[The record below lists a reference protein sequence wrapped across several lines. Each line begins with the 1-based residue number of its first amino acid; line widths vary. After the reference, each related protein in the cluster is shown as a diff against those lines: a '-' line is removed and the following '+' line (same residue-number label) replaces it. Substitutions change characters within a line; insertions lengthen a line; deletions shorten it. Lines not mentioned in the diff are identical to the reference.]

1 MTNKLWEASLKEKK
15 NSNLYAFEKFISNKI
30 KKKFNLNYKTFLN
43 WTVKNS
49 PEFWNYFWEFS
60 EIKGLKSKKKI
71 KKSKIFYKNL
81 FLPGSKLNFGENLLS
96 KNNDDKAIT
105 FISENG
111 FREEKSWRELNLST
125 GKIVKF
131 LKEIKIKRGD
141 RVAAYMPNTIETVE
155 AFIAAST
162 IGSIWSS
169 CSPDFGIKGVVERFS
184 QINPKVL
191 FITDQY
197 FYNGK
202 KINVLER
209 LSEILKSIPSIK
221 NVVIVNYPGKKYVTN
236 KSKYKKINL
245 IKWREIIHNQSEKI
259 NFKKYDFES
268 ELTILYSSG
277 TTGKPKCIVHS
288 VGGVLLQHIKEHT
301 YHCDFRKDDRIM
313 YFTTCGWMMWN
324 WMVSALAKEVTL
336 VIYDGSPVEPD
347 MNILFKIADT
357 EKLTFLGVSAKY
369 IDSLAKANA
378 EPKKYFNL
386 SSLRVIASTGSPLGP
401 LGYDWVYSNVKD
413 NVQLSSMSGGTDL
426 VACFVGGNPC
436 LPVFRGEIQCAILG
450 MDTQSWKSQNND
462 IINEAGELVCV
473 KPFPSMPIEFLND
486 KDDEKY
492 KKAYFTKYSNVW
504 HHGDFVIKTSR
515 KTFIVEGRSDATLN
529 PGGIRIGTA
538 EIYRHVEN
546 HEKVKEALAV
556 GQDWEGD
563 QRIILYLIL
572 KEGILLNNE
581 LNIEIKSLIR
591 QKASPRHVPS
601 KIFQVDD
608 FPRTRSGKISEL
620 AVKDII
626 HGKEIKNTEALI
638 NPEILN
644 NFRDFKDLFEK

>member
-1 MTNKLWEASLKEKK
+1 MEKILWNPDKEIMHSSSMMKLGKTFGFVKDDESLDYASLH
-15 NSNLYAFEKFISNKI
+15 NWSVNNLD
-30 KKKFNLNYKTFLN
+30 TF
-43 WTVKNS
+43 WREV
-49 PEFWNYFWEFS
+49 WEGNNV
-60 EIKGLKSKKKI
+60 IG
-71 KKSKIFYKNL
+71 
-81 FLPGSKLNFGENLLS
+81 NFGEEVFSSNEDIRKASFFPDAELNFAENLLVGDE
-96 KNNDDKAIT
+96 NRQAISFHGEGRESFSLT
-105 FISENG
+105 LKQLRENVASLAKWMKEVG
-111 FREEKSWRELNLST
+111 VEK
-125 GKIVKF
+125 
-131 LKEIKIKRGD
+131 GD
-141 RVAAYMPNTIETVE
+141 CIATLLPNCPETIITML
-155 AFIAAST
+155 AASSLGAVFT
-162 IGSIWSS
+162 S
-169 CSPDFGIKGVVERFS
+169 CSPDFGIEGILDRFGQS
-184 QINPKVL
+184 KPKILISCDGYGYGGKIFEIKKKTIEVKKSISSINELVFVNYLSKNKEEDSL
-191 FITDQY
+191 SWNNILEKNKT
-197 FYNGK
+197 K
-202 KINVLER
+202 KINFER
-209 LSEILKSIPSIK
+209 VPFNSPL
-221 NVVIVNYPGKKYVTN
+221 Y
-236 KSKYKKINL
+236 
-245 IKWREIIHNQSEKI
+245 
-259 NFKKYDFES
+259 
-268 ELTILYSSG
+268 ILYSSG

-504 HHGDFVIKTSR
+504 HHGDFVIKTNR

-572 KEGILLNNE
+572 KEGILLDNE

>member
-1 MTNKLWEASLKEKK
+1 MNKILWNPDKEIMHSSSMMKLGKTFGFVKDNENLDYASLHNWSVNNLDTFWREVWEG
-15 NSNLYAFEKFISNKI
+15 NNIIGNFGEEVFSSNEDIRKASFF
-30 KKKFNLNYKTFLN
+30 
-43 WTVKNS
+43 
-49 PEFWNYFWEFS
+49 PDA
-60 EIKGLKSKKKI
+60 
-71 KKSKIFYKNL
+71 
-81 FLPGSKLNFGENLLS
+81 KLNFAENLLVGDE
-96 KNNDDKAIT
+96 NRQAISFHGEGRESSSLT
-105 FISENG
+105 LKQLRENVASLAKWMKKVG
-111 FREEKSWRELNLST
+111 VEK
-125 GKIVKF
+125 
-131 LKEIKIKRGD
+131 GD
-141 RVAAYMPNTIETVE
+141 CIATLLPNCPETIITML
-155 AFIAAST
+155 AASSLGAVFT
-162 IGSIWSS
+162 S
-169 CSPDFGIKGVVERFS
+169 CSPDFGIEGILDRFGQS
-184 QINPKVL
+184 KPKILISCDGYGYGGKIFKIRKKTIEVKKSISSINELVFVNYLSKNKEEDSL
-191 FITDQY
+191 SWNNILEKNKT
-197 FYNGK
+197 K
-202 KINVLER
+202 KINFER
-209 LSEILKSIPSIK
+209 VPFNSPL
-221 NVVIVNYPGKKYVTN
+221 Y
-236 KSKYKKINL
+236 
-245 IKWREIIHNQSEKI
+245 
-259 NFKKYDFES
+259 
-268 ELTILYSSG
+268 ILYSSG

-347 MNILFKIADT
+347 MNILFKIVDT

-369 IDSLAKANA
+369 IDSLAKANV

-462 IINEAGELVCV
+462 IINEAGELVCI

-504 HHGDFVIKTSR
+504 HHGDFVIKTNR
-515 KTFIVEGRSDATLN
+515 ETFIVEGRSDATLN

-572 KEGILLNNE
+572 KEGILLDNE

>member
-1 MTNKLWEASLKEKK
+1 MNKILWNPDKEIMHSSSMMKLGKTFGFVKDDENLDYASLH
-15 NSNLYAFEKFISNKI
+15 NWSVNNLD
-30 KKKFNLNYKTFLN
+30 TF
-43 WTVKNS
+43 WREV
-49 PEFWNYFWEFS
+49 WEGNN
-60 EIKGLKSKKKI
+60 IIG
-71 KKSKIFYKNL
+71 
-81 FLPGSKLNFGENLLS
+81 NFGEEVFSSNEDIRKASFFPDAELNFAENLLVGDE
-96 KNNDDKAIT
+96 NRQAINFHGEGRESFSLT
-105 FISENG
+105 LKQLRENVASLAKWMKEVG
-111 FREEKSWRELNLST
+111 VEK
-125 GKIVKF
+125 
-131 LKEIKIKRGD
+131 GD
-141 RVAAYMPNTIETVE
+141 CIATLLPNCPETIITML
-155 AFIAAST
+155 AASSLGAVFT
-162 IGSIWSS
+162 S
-169 CSPDFGIKGVVERFS
+169 CSPDFGIEGILDRFGQS
-184 QINPKVL
+184 KPKILISCDGYGYGGKIFEIKKKTIEVKKSISSINQLVFVNHLSKNKEEDSL
-191 FITDQY
+191 SWNNILEKNKT
-197 FYNGK
+197 K
-202 KINVLER
+202 KINFER
-209 LSEILKSIPSIK
+209 VPFNSPL
-221 NVVIVNYPGKKYVTN
+221 Y
-236 KSKYKKINL
+236 
-245 IKWREIIHNQSEKI
+245 
-259 NFKKYDFES
+259 
-268 ELTILYSSG
+268 ILYSSG

-369 IDSLAKANA
+369 IDSLAKANV

-486 KDDEKY
+486 KYDEKY

-504 HHGDFVIKTSR
+504 HHGDFVIKTNR

-572 KEGILLNNE
+572 KEGILLDIE

-601 KIFQVDD
+601 KIFQVED

-638 NPEILN
+638 NPEILK

>member
-1 MTNKLWEASLKEKK
+1 MEKILWNPDKEIMHSSSMMKLGKTFGFVKDDESLDYASLH
-15 NSNLYAFEKFISNKI
+15 NWSVNNLD
-30 KKKFNLNYKTFLN
+30 TF
-43 WTVKNS
+43 WREV
-49 PEFWNYFWEFS
+49 WEGNNV
-60 EIKGLKSKKKI
+60 IG
-71 KKSKIFYKNL
+71 
-81 FLPGSKLNFGENLLS
+81 NFGEEVFSSNEDIRKASFFPDTELNFAENLLVGDE
-96 KNNDDKAIT
+96 NRQAISFHGEGRESFSLT
-105 FISENG
+105 LKQLRENVASLAKWMKEVG
-111 FREEKSWRELNLST
+111 VEK
-125 GKIVKF
+125 
-131 LKEIKIKRGD
+131 GD
-141 RVAAYMPNTIETVE
+141 CIATLLPNCPETIITML
-155 AFIAAST
+155 AASSLGAVFT
-162 IGSIWSS
+162 S
-169 CSPDFGIKGVVERFS
+169 CSPDFGIEGILDRFGQS
-184 QINPKVL
+184 KPKILISCDGYGYGGKIFEIKKKTIEVKKSISSINELVFVNYLSKNKEEDSL
-191 FITDQY
+191 SWNNILEKNKT
-197 FYNGK
+197 K
-202 KINVLER
+202 KINFER
-209 LSEILKSIPSIK
+209 VPFNSPL
-221 NVVIVNYPGKKYVTN
+221 Y
-236 KSKYKKINL
+236 
-245 IKWREIIHNQSEKI
+245 
-259 NFKKYDFES
+259 
-268 ELTILYSSG
+268 ILYSSG

-504 HHGDFVIKTSR
+504 HHGDFVIKTNR

-572 KEGILLNNE
+572 KEGVLLNNE

-644 NFRDFKDLFEK
+644 NFRDFKDLFKK

>member
-1 MTNKLWEASLKEKK
+1 MEKILWNPDKEIMHSSSMMKLGKTFGFVKDDESLDYASLH
-15 NSNLYAFEKFISNKI
+15 NWSVNNLD
-30 KKKFNLNYKTFLN
+30 TF
-43 WTVKNS
+43 WREV
-49 PEFWNYFWEFS
+49 WEGNNV
-60 EIKGLKSKKKI
+60 IG
-71 KKSKIFYKNL
+71 
-81 FLPGSKLNFGENLLS
+81 NFGEEVFSSNEDIRKASFFPDAELNFAENLLVGDE
-96 KNNDDKAIT
+96 NRQAISFHGEGRDSFSLT
-105 FISENG
+105 LKQLRENVASLAKWMKEVG
-111 FREEKSWRELNLST
+111 VEK
-125 GKIVKF
+125 
-131 LKEIKIKRGD
+131 GD
-141 RVAAYMPNTIETVE
+141 CIATLLPNCPETIITML
-155 AFIAAST
+155 AASSLGAVFT
-162 IGSIWSS
+162 S
-169 CSPDFGIKGVVERFS
+169 CSPDFGIEGILDRFGQS
-184 QINPKVL
+184 KPKILISCDGYGYGGKIFEIKKKTIEVKKSISSINELVFVNYLSKNKEEENL
-191 FITDQY
+191 SWNNILEKNKT
-197 FYNGK
+197 K
-202 KINVLER
+202 KINFER
-209 LSEILKSIPSIK
+209 VPFNSPL
-221 NVVIVNYPGKKYVTN
+221 Y
-236 KSKYKKINL
+236 
-245 IKWREIIHNQSEKI
+245 
-259 NFKKYDFES
+259 
-268 ELTILYSSG
+268 ILYSSG

-504 HHGDFVIKTSR
+504 HHGDFVIKTNR

-572 KEGILLNNE
+572 KEGVLLNNE

-644 NFRDFKDLFEK
+644 NFRDFKDLFKK

>member
-1 MTNKLWEASLKEKK
+1 MNKILWNPNKEIMQSSSMMKLGKDFGFVKDNETLDYDSLHNWSVNNLDSFWREVWIGNDVIGNFEEKAFSPNKNIRKATFFPNTNLNFAENLLVGDDDRQAISFHGEGRESFSLTLKELKEKVASLAK
-15 NSNLYAFEKFISNKI
+15 
-30 KKKFNLNYKTFLN
+30 
-43 WTVKNS
+43 WM
-49 PEFWNYFWEFS
+49 
-60 EIKGLKSKKKI
+60 
-71 KKSKIFYKNL
+71 KKSGVEKGDCVATL
-81 FLPGSKLNFGENLLS
+81 LPNCPETI
-96 KNNDDKAIT
+96 IT
-105 FISENG
+105 M
-111 FREEKSWRELNLST
+111 L
-125 GKIVKF
+125 
-131 LKEIKIKRGD
+131 
-141 RVAAYMPNTIETVE
+141 
-155 AFIAAST
+155 ASSSLGAVFT
-162 IGSIWSS
+162 S
-169 CSPDFGIKGVVERFS
+169 CSPDFGIEGILDRFGQS
-184 QINPKVL
+184 KPKIL
-191 FITDQY
+191 ISCDGY
-197 FYNGK
+197 GYGGK
-202 KINVLER
+202 IFDIKKKTMEVR
-209 LSEILKSIPSIK
+209 KSISSINELVFVDYLDK
-221 NVVIVNYPGKKYVTN
+221 NNGLDELSWSFIIENN
-236 KSKYKKINL
+236 KT
-245 IKWREIIHNQSEKI
+245 EKI
-259 NFKKYDFES
+259 IFERVPFNS
-268 ELTILYSSG
+268 PLYILYSSG

-301 YHCDFRKDDRIM
+301 YHCDFRKNDRIM

-347 MNILFKIADT
+347 MNILFKIAEI

-369 IDSLAKANA
+369 IDSLAKANVK
-378 EPKKYFNL
+378 PKKYFNL

-486 KDDEKY
+486 RDDEKY

-504 HHGDFVIKTSR
+504 HHGDFVIKTNR
-515 KTFIVEGRSDATLN
+515 ETFIVEGRSDATLN

-572 KEGILLNNE
+572 KEGILLDNE
-581 LNIEIKSLIR
+581 LNTEIKLLIR

-638 NPEILN
+638 NPEILK

>member
-1 MTNKLWEASLKEKK
+1 
-15 NSNLYAFEKFISNKI
+15 
-30 KKKFNLNYKTFLN
+30 
-43 WTVKNS
+43 
-49 PEFWNYFWEFS
+49 
-60 EIKGLKSKKKI
+60 
-71 KKSKIFYKNL
+71 
-81 FLPGSKLNFGENLLS
+81 
-96 KNNDDKAIT
+96 
-105 FISENG
+105 
-111 FREEKSWRELNLST
+111 
-125 GKIVKF
+125 
-131 LKEIKIKRGD
+131 
-141 RVAAYMPNTIETVE
+141 
-155 AFIAAST
+155 
-162 IGSIWSS
+162 
-169 CSPDFGIKGVVERFS
+169 
-184 QINPKVL
+184 
-191 FITDQY
+191 
-197 FYNGK
+197 
-202 KINVLER
+202 
-209 LSEILKSIPSIK
+209 
-221 NVVIVNYPGKKYVTN
+221 
-236 KSKYKKINL
+236 
-245 IKWREIIHNQSEKI
+245 
-259 NFKKYDFES
+259 
-268 ELTILYSSG
+268 
-277 TTGKPKCIVHS
+277 
-288 VGGVLLQHIKEHT
+288 
-301 YHCDFRKDDRIM
+301 
-313 YFTTCGWMMWN
+313 
-324 WMVSALAKEVTL
+324 
-336 VIYDGSPVEPD
+336 
-347 MNILFKIADT
+347 
-357 EKLTFLGVSAKY
+357 
-369 IDSLAKANA
+369 
-378 EPKKYFNL
+378 
-386 SSLRVIASTGSPLGP
+386 
-401 LGYDWVYSNVKD
+401 
-413 NVQLSSMSGGTDL
+413 
-426 VACFVGGNPC
+426 
-436 LPVFRGEIQCAILG
+436 

-504 HHGDFVIKTSR
+504 HHGDFVIKTNR

-572 KEGILLNNE
+572 KEGILLDNE

>member
-1 MTNKLWEASLKEKK
+1 MNKILWNPDKEIMHSSSMMKLGKTFGFVKDDESLDYASLH
-15 NSNLYAFEKFISNKI
+15 NWSVNNLD
-30 KKKFNLNYKTFLN
+30 TF
-43 WTVKNS
+43 WREV
-49 PEFWNYFWEFS
+49 WEGNNV
-60 EIKGLKSKKKI
+60 IG
-71 KKSKIFYKNL
+71 
-81 FLPGSKLNFGENLLS
+81 NFGEEVFSSNEDIRKASFFPDAELNFAENLLVGDE
-96 KNNDDKAIT
+96 NRQAISFHGEGRESFSLT
-105 FISENG
+105 LKQLRENVASLAKWMKEVG
-111 FREEKSWRELNLST
+111 VEK
-125 GKIVKF
+125 
-131 LKEIKIKRGD
+131 GD
-141 RVAAYMPNTIETVE
+141 CVATLLPNCPETIITML
-155 AFIAAST
+155 AASSLGAVFT
-162 IGSIWSS
+162 S
-169 CSPDFGIKGVVERFS
+169 CSPDFGIEGILDRFGQS
-184 QINPKVL
+184 KPKILISCDGYGYGGKIFEIKKKTIEVKKSISSINELVFVNYLSKNKEEESL
-191 FITDQY
+191 SWNNILEKNKT
-197 FYNGK
+197 K
-202 KINVLER
+202 KINFER
-209 LSEILKSIPSIK
+209 VPFNSPL
-221 NVVIVNYPGKKYVTN
+221 Y
-236 KSKYKKINL
+236 
-245 IKWREIIHNQSEKI
+245 
-259 NFKKYDFES
+259 
-268 ELTILYSSG
+268 ILYSSG

-504 HHGDFVIKTSR
+504 HHGDFVIKTNR

-572 KEGILLNNE
+572 KEGILLDND

-644 NFRDFKDLFEK
+644 SFRDFKDLFEK

>member
-1 MTNKLWEASLKEKK
+1 MNKILWNPDKEIMHSSSMMKLGKTFGFVKDHENLDYASLH
-15 NSNLYAFEKFISNKI
+15 NWSVNNLD
-30 KKKFNLNYKTFLN
+30 TF
-43 WTVKNS
+43 WREV
-49 PEFWNYFWEFS
+49 WEGNN
-60 EIKGLKSKKKI
+60 IIG
-71 KKSKIFYKNL
+71 
-81 FLPGSKLNFGENLLS
+81 NFGEEVFSSNEDIRKASFFPDAELNFAENLLVGDE
-96 KNNDDKAIT
+96 NRQAISFHGEGRESFSLT
-105 FISENG
+105 LKQLRENVASLAKWMKEVG
-111 FREEKSWRELNLST
+111 VEK
-125 GKIVKF
+125 
-131 LKEIKIKRGD
+131 GD
-141 RVAAYMPNTIETVE
+141 CIATLLPNCPETIITML
-155 AFIAAST
+155 AASSLGAVFT
-162 IGSIWSS
+162 S
-169 CSPDFGIKGVVERFS
+169 CSPDFGIEGILDRFGQS
-184 QINPKVL
+184 KPKILISCDGYGYGGKIFEIKKKTIEVKKSISSINELVFVNYLSKNKEKDSL
-191 FITDQY
+191 SWNNILEKNKT
-197 FYNGK
+197 K
-202 KINVLER
+202 KINFER
-209 LSEILKSIPSIK
+209 VPFNSPL
-221 NVVIVNYPGKKYVTN
+221 Y
-236 KSKYKKINL
+236 
-245 IKWREIIHNQSEKI
+245 
-259 NFKKYDFES
+259 
-268 ELTILYSSG
+268 ILYSSG

-401 LGYDWVYSNVKD
+401 LGYDWVYSNVKE

-504 HHGDFVIKTSR
+504 HHGDFVIKTNR

-572 KEGILLNNE
+572 KEGILLDNE

>member
-1 MTNKLWEASLKEKK
+1 MNKILWNPDKEIMHSSSMMKLGKTFGFVKDDENLDYASLH
-15 NSNLYAFEKFISNKI
+15 NWSVNNLD
-30 KKKFNLNYKTFLN
+30 TF
-43 WTVKNS
+43 WREV
-49 PEFWNYFWEFS
+49 WEGND
-60 EIKGLKSKKKI
+60 IIG
-71 KKSKIFYKNL
+71 
-81 FLPGSKLNFGENLLS
+81 NFGEEVFSSNEDIRKASFFPDAELNFAENLLVG
-96 KNNDDKAIT
+96 DEDRQAISFHGEGRESFSLT
-105 FISENG
+105 LKQLRENVASLAKWMKEVG
-111 FREEKSWRELNLST
+111 VEK
-125 GKIVKF
+125 
-131 LKEIKIKRGD
+131 GD
-141 RVAAYMPNTIETVE
+141 CIATLLPNCPETIITML
-155 AFIAAST
+155 AASSLGAVFT
-162 IGSIWSS
+162 S
-169 CSPDFGIKGVVERFS
+169 CSPDFGIEGILDRFGQS
-184 QINPKVL
+184 KPKILISCDGYGYGGKIFEIKKKTIEVKKSISSINELVFVNYLSKNKEEESL
-191 FITDQY
+191 SWNNILEKNKT
-197 FYNGK
+197 K
-202 KINVLER
+202 KINFER
-209 LSEILKSIPSIK
+209 VPFNSPL
-221 NVVIVNYPGKKYVTN
+221 Y
-236 KSKYKKINL
+236 
-245 IKWREIIHNQSEKI
+245 
-259 NFKKYDFES
+259 
-268 ELTILYSSG
+268 ILYSSG

-369 IDSLAKANA
+369 IDSLAKANV

-492 KKAYFTKYSNVW
+492 KKAYFTKYANVW
-504 HHGDFVIKTSR
+504 HHGDFVIKTNR

-572 KEGILLNNE
+572 KEGILLDNE

>member
-1 MTNKLWEASLKEKK
+1 MNKILWNPDKEIMHSSSMMKLGKTFGFVKDDENLDYASLH
-15 NSNLYAFEKFISNKI
+15 NWSVNNLD
-30 KKKFNLNYKTFLN
+30 TF
-43 WTVKNS
+43 WREV
-49 PEFWNYFWEFS
+49 WEGND
-60 EIKGLKSKKKI
+60 IIG
-71 KKSKIFYKNL
+71 
-81 FLPGSKLNFGENLLS
+81 NFGEEVFSSNEDIRKASFFPDAELNFAENLLVGDE
-96 KNNDDKAIT
+96 NRQAISFHGEGRESFSLT
-105 FISENG
+105 LKQLRENVASLAKWMKEVG
-111 FREEKSWRELNLST
+111 VEK
-125 GKIVKF
+125 
-131 LKEIKIKRGD
+131 GD
-141 RVAAYMPNTIETVE
+141 CIATLLPNCPETIITML
-155 AFIAAST
+155 AASSLGAVFT
-162 IGSIWSS
+162 S
-169 CSPDFGIKGVVERFS
+169 CSPDFGIEGILDRFGQS
-184 QINPKVL
+184 KPKILISCDGYGYGGKIFEIKKKTIEVKKSISSINELVFVNYLSKNKEEESL
-191 FITDQY
+191 SWNNILEKNKT
-197 FYNGK
+197 K
-202 KINVLER
+202 KINFER
-209 LSEILKSIPSIK
+209 VPFNSPL
-221 NVVIVNYPGKKYVTN
+221 Y
-236 KSKYKKINL
+236 
-245 IKWREIIHNQSEKI
+245 
-259 NFKKYDFES
+259 
-268 ELTILYSSG
+268 ILYSSG

-369 IDSLAKANA
+369 IDSLAKANV

-504 HHGDFVIKTSR
+504 HHGDFVIKTNR

-572 KEGILLNNE
+572 KEGILLDNE

>member
-1 MTNKLWEASLKEKK
+1 MEKILWNPDKEIMHSSSMMKLGKTFGFVKDDESLDYASLH
-15 NSNLYAFEKFISNKI
+15 NWSVNNLD
-30 KKKFNLNYKTFLN
+30 TF
-43 WTVKNS
+43 WREV
-49 PEFWNYFWEFS
+49 WEGNNV
-60 EIKGLKSKKKI
+60 IG
-71 KKSKIFYKNL
+71 
-81 FLPGSKLNFGENLLS
+81 NFGEEVFSSNEDIRKASFFPDAELNFAENLLVGDE
-96 KNNDDKAIT
+96 NRQAISFHGEGRESFSLT
-105 FISENG
+105 LKQLRENVASLAKWMKEVG
-111 FREEKSWRELNLST
+111 VEK
-125 GKIVKF
+125 
-131 LKEIKIKRGD
+131 GD
-141 RVAAYMPNTIETVE
+141 CIATLLPNCPETIITML
-155 AFIAAST
+155 AASSLGAVFT
-162 IGSIWSS
+162 S
-169 CSPDFGIKGVVERFS
+169 CSPDFGIEGILDRFGQS
-184 QINPKVL
+184 KPKILISCDGYGYGGKIFEIKKKTIEVKKSISSINELVFVNYLSKNKEEDSL
-191 FITDQY
+191 SWNNILEKNKT
-197 FYNGK
+197 K
-202 KINVLER
+202 KINFER
-209 LSEILKSIPSIK
+209 VPFNSPL
-221 NVVIVNYPGKKYVTN
+221 Y
-236 KSKYKKINL
+236 
-245 IKWREIIHNQSEKI
+245 
-259 NFKKYDFES
+259 
-268 ELTILYSSG
+268 ILYSSG

-504 HHGDFVIKTSR
+504 HHGDFVIKTNR

-644 NFRDFKDLFEK
+644 NFRDFKDLFEE

>member
-1 MTNKLWEASLKEKK
+1 MNKILWNPNKEIMQSSSMMKLGKDFGFIKDNETLDYDSLHNWSVNNLDAFWREVWVGNDVIGNFEEKAFSPNKDIRKATFFPNTNLNFAENLLVGDDDRQAISFHGEGRESFSLTLKELKEKVASLAK
-15 NSNLYAFEKFISNKI
+15 
-30 KKKFNLNYKTFLN
+30 
-43 WTVKNS
+43 WM
-49 PEFWNYFWEFS
+49 
-60 EIKGLKSKKKI
+60 
-71 KKSKIFYKNL
+71 KKSGVEKGDCVATL
-81 FLPGSKLNFGENLLS
+81 LPNCPETI
-96 KNNDDKAIT
+96 IT
-105 FISENG
+105 M
-111 FREEKSWRELNLST
+111 L
-125 GKIVKF
+125 
-131 LKEIKIKRGD
+131 
-141 RVAAYMPNTIETVE
+141 
-155 AFIAAST
+155 ASSSLGAVFT
-162 IGSIWSS
+162 S
-169 CSPDFGIKGVVERFS
+169 CSPDFGIEGILDRFGQS
-184 QINPKVL
+184 KPKIL
-191 FITDQY
+191 ISCDGY
-197 FYNGK
+197 GYGGK
-202 KINVLER
+202 IFDIKKKTMEVR
-209 LSEILKSIPSIK
+209 KSISSINELVFVDYLNK
-221 NVVIVNYPGKKYVTN
+221 NNGLDDSSWSFIIDNN
-236 KSKYKKINL
+236 KAEN
-245 IKWREIIHNQSEKI
+245 IIFERVPF
-259 NFKKYDFES
+259 NFPLY
-268 ELTILYSSG
+268 ILYSSG

-301 YHCDFRKDDRIM
+301 YHCDFRKNDRIM

-369 IDSLAKANA
+369 IDSLAKADAN
-378 EPKKYFNL
+378 PKKYFNL
-386 SSLRVIASTGSPLGP
+386 SNLRIIASTGSPLGP
-401 LGYDWVYSNVKD
+401 IGYDWVYSNVKED
-413 NVQLSSMSGGTDL
+413 IQLSSMSGGTDL

-436 LPVFRGEIQCAILG
+436 LPIFRGEIQCAILG
-450 MDTQSWKSQNND
+450 MDTQSWESLNND

-473 KPFPSMPIEFLND
+473 NPFPSMPIKFLND
-486 KDDEKY
+486 KNDEKY
-492 KKAYFTKYSNVW
+492 EQAYFTKYPNVW
-504 HHGDFVIKTSR
+504 HHGDFIIKTSR

-563 QRIILYLIL
+563 QRIILYLIM
-572 KEGILLNNE
+572 KDGVTLNDN
-581 LNIEIKSLIR
+581 LVLEIKSLIR

-601 KIFQVDD
+601 KIFQVSD

-644 NFRDFKDLFEK
+644 IFKEFSDLFEK

>member
-1 MTNKLWEASLKEKK
+1 MNKILWNPDKEIMHSSSMMKLGKTFGFVKDNENLDYASLHNWSVNNLDTFWREVWEG
-15 NSNLYAFEKFISNKI
+15 NNIIGNFGEEVFSSNEDIRKASFF
-30 KKKFNLNYKTFLN
+30 
-43 WTVKNS
+43 
-49 PEFWNYFWEFS
+49 PDA
-60 EIKGLKSKKKI
+60 
-71 KKSKIFYKNL
+71 
-81 FLPGSKLNFGENLLS
+81 KLNFAENLLVGDE
-96 KNNDDKAIT
+96 NRQAISFHGEGRESSSLT
-105 FISENG
+105 LKQLRENVASLAKWMKEVG
-111 FREEKSWRELNLST
+111 VEK
-125 GKIVKF
+125 
-131 LKEIKIKRGD
+131 GD
-141 RVAAYMPNTIETVE
+141 CIATLLPNCPETIITML
-155 AFIAAST
+155 AASSLGAVFT
-162 IGSIWSS
+162 S
-169 CSPDFGIKGVVERFS
+169 CSPDFGIEGILDRFGQS
-184 QINPKVL
+184 KPKILISCDGYGYGGKIFEIKKKTIEVKKSISSINELIFVNYLSKNKEEDSL
-191 FITDQY
+191 SWNNILEKNKT
-197 FYNGK
+197 K
-202 KINVLER
+202 KINFER
-209 LSEILKSIPSIK
+209 VPFNSPL
-221 NVVIVNYPGKKYVTN
+221 Y
-236 KSKYKKINL
+236 
-245 IKWREIIHNQSEKI
+245 
-259 NFKKYDFES
+259 
-268 ELTILYSSG
+268 ILYSSG

-378 EPKKYFNL
+378 EPKKHFNL

-462 IINEAGELVCV
+462 IINEAGELVCI

-504 HHGDFVIKTSR
+504 HHGDFVIKTNR
-515 KTFIVEGRSDATLN
+515 ETFIVEGRSDATLN

-572 KEGILLNNE
+572 KEGILLDNE

>member
-1 MTNKLWEASLKEKK
+1 MEKILWNPDKEIMHSSSMMKLGKTFGFVKDDESLDYASLH
-15 NSNLYAFEKFISNKI
+15 NWSVNNLD
-30 KKKFNLNYKTFLN
+30 TF
-43 WTVKNS
+43 WREV
-49 PEFWNYFWEFS
+49 WEGNNV
-60 EIKGLKSKKKI
+60 IG
-71 KKSKIFYKNL
+71 
-81 FLPGSKLNFGENLLS
+81 NFGEEVFSSNEDIRKASFFPDAELNFAENLLVGDE
-96 KNNDDKAIT
+96 NRQAISFHGEGRESSSLT
-105 FISENG
+105 LKQLRENVASLAKWMKEVG
-111 FREEKSWRELNLST
+111 V
-125 GKIVKF
+125 GK
-131 LKEIKIKRGD
+131 GD
-141 RVAAYMPNTIETVE
+141 CIATLLPNCPETIITML
-155 AFIAAST
+155 AASSLGAVFT
-162 IGSIWSS
+162 S
-169 CSPDFGIKGVVERFS
+169 CSPDFGIEGILDRFGQS
-184 QINPKVL
+184 KPKILISCDGYGYGGKIFEIKKKTIEVKKSISSINELVFVNYLSKNKEKDSL
-191 FITDQY
+191 SWNNILEKNKT
-197 FYNGK
+197 K
-202 KINVLER
+202 KINFER
-209 LSEILKSIPSIK
+209 VPFNSPL
-221 NVVIVNYPGKKYVTN
+221 Y
-236 KSKYKKINL
+236 
-245 IKWREIIHNQSEKI
+245 
-259 NFKKYDFES
+259 
-268 ELTILYSSG
+268 ILYSSG

-401 LGYDWVYSNVKD
+401 LGYDWVYSNVKE

-504 HHGDFVIKTSR
+504 HHGDFVIKTNR

-572 KEGILLNNE
+572 KEGILLDNE

>member
-1 MTNKLWEASLKEKK
+1 MEKILWNPDKEIMHSSSMMKLGKTFGFVKDDESLDYASLH
-15 NSNLYAFEKFISNKI
+15 NWSVNNLD
-30 KKKFNLNYKTFLN
+30 TF
-43 WTVKNS
+43 WREV
-49 PEFWNYFWEFS
+49 WEGNNV
-60 EIKGLKSKKKI
+60 IG
-71 KKSKIFYKNL
+71 
-81 FLPGSKLNFGENLLS
+81 NFGEEVFSSNEDIRKASFFPDAELNFAENLLVGDE
-96 KNNDDKAIT
+96 NRQAISFHGEGRESFSLT
-105 FISENG
+105 LKQLRENVASLAKWMKEVG
-111 FREEKSWRELNLST
+111 VEK
-125 GKIVKF
+125 
-131 LKEIKIKRGD
+131 GD
-141 RVAAYMPNTIETVE
+141 CVATLLPNCPETIITML
-155 AFIAAST
+155 AASSLGAVFT
-162 IGSIWSS
+162 S
-169 CSPDFGIKGVVERFS
+169 CSPDFGIEGILDRFGQS
-184 QINPKVL
+184 KPKILISCDGYGYGGKIFEIKKKTIEVKKSISSINELVFVNYLSKNKEEESL
-191 FITDQY
+191 SWNNILEKNKT
-197 FYNGK
+197 K
-202 KINVLER
+202 KINFER
-209 LSEILKSIPSIK
+209 VPFNSPL
-221 NVVIVNYPGKKYVTN
+221 Y
-236 KSKYKKINL
+236 
-245 IKWREIIHNQSEKI
+245 
-259 NFKKYDFES
+259 
-268 ELTILYSSG
+268 ILYSSG

-504 HHGDFVIKTSR
+504 HHGDFVIKTNR

-572 KEGILLNNE
+572 KEGILLDND

>member
-1 MTNKLWEASLKEKK
+1 MNKILWNPDKEIMHSSSMMKLGKTFGFVKDDENLDYASLH
-15 NSNLYAFEKFISNKI
+15 NWSVNNLD
-30 KKKFNLNYKTFLN
+30 TF
-43 WTVKNS
+43 WREV
-49 PEFWNYFWEFS
+49 WEGNNV
-60 EIKGLKSKKKI
+60 IG
-71 KKSKIFYKNL
+71 
-81 FLPGSKLNFGENLLS
+81 NFGEEVFSSNEDIRKASFFPDAELNFAENLLVGDE
-96 KNNDDKAIT
+96 NRQAISFHGEGRESFSLT
-105 FISENG
+105 LKQLRENVASLAKWMKEVG
-111 FREEKSWRELNLST
+111 VEK
-125 GKIVKF
+125 
-131 LKEIKIKRGD
+131 GD
-141 RVAAYMPNTIETVE
+141 CIATLLPNCPETIITML
-155 AFIAAST
+155 AASSLGAVFT
-162 IGSIWSS
+162 S
-169 CSPDFGIKGVVERFS
+169 CSPDFGIEGILDRFGQS
-184 QINPKVL
+184 KPKILISCDGYGYGGKIFEIKKKTIEVKKSISSINELVFVNYLSKNKEEDSL
-191 FITDQY
+191 SWNNILEKNKT
-197 FYNGK
+197 K
-202 KINVLER
+202 KINFER
-209 LSEILKSIPSIK
+209 VPFNSPL
-221 NVVIVNYPGKKYVTN
+221 Y
-236 KSKYKKINL
+236 
-245 IKWREIIHNQSEKI
+245 
-259 NFKKYDFES
+259 
-268 ELTILYSSG
+268 ILYSSG

-504 HHGDFVIKTSR
+504 HHGDFVIKTNR

-572 KEGILLNNE
+572 KEGILLDNE

>member
-1 MTNKLWEASLKEKK
+1 MEKILWNPDKEIMHSSSMMKLGKTFGFVKDDESLDYASLH
-15 NSNLYAFEKFISNKI
+15 NWSVNNLD
-30 KKKFNLNYKTFLN
+30 TF
-43 WTVKNS
+43 WREV
-49 PEFWNYFWEFS
+49 WEGNNV
-60 EIKGLKSKKKI
+60 IG
-71 KKSKIFYKNL
+71 
-81 FLPGSKLNFGENLLS
+81 NFGEEVFSSNEDIIKASFFPDTELNFAENLLVGDE
-96 KNNDDKAIT
+96 NRQAIIFHGEGRESFSLT
-105 FISENG
+105 LKQLRENVASLAKWMKEVG
-111 FREEKSWRELNLST
+111 VEK
-125 GKIVKF
+125 
-131 LKEIKIKRGD
+131 GD
-141 RVAAYMPNTIETVE
+141 CIATLLPNCPETIITML
-155 AFIAAST
+155 AASSLGAVFT
-162 IGSIWSS
+162 S
-169 CSPDFGIKGVVERFS
+169 CSPDFGIEGILDRFGQS
-184 QINPKVL
+184 KPKILISCDGYGYGGKIFEIKKKTIEVKKSISSINELVFVNYLSKNKEEESL
-191 FITDQY
+191 SWNNILEKNKT
-197 FYNGK
+197 K
-202 KINVLER
+202 KINFER
-209 LSEILKSIPSIK
+209 VPFNSPL
-221 NVVIVNYPGKKYVTN
+221 Y
-236 KSKYKKINL
+236 
-245 IKWREIIHNQSEKI
+245 
-259 NFKKYDFES
+259 
-268 ELTILYSSG
+268 ILYSSG

-504 HHGDFVIKTSR
+504 HHGDFVIKTNR

-644 NFRDFKDLFEK
+644 NFRDFKDLFKK

>member
-1 MTNKLWEASLKEKK
+1 MEKILWNPDKEIMHSSSMMKLGKTFGFVKDDESLDYASLH
-15 NSNLYAFEKFISNKI
+15 NWSVNNLD
-30 KKKFNLNYKTFLN
+30 TF
-43 WTVKNS
+43 WREV
-49 PEFWNYFWEFS
+49 WEGNN
-60 EIKGLKSKKKI
+60 IIG
-71 KKSKIFYKNL
+71 
-81 FLPGSKLNFGENLLS
+81 NFGEEVFSSNEDIRKASFFPDTELNFAENLLVGDE
-96 KNNDDKAIT
+96 NRQAISFHGEGRESFSLT
-105 FISENG
+105 LKQLRENVASLAKWMKEVG
-111 FREEKSWRELNLST
+111 VEK
-125 GKIVKF
+125 
-131 LKEIKIKRGD
+131 GD
-141 RVAAYMPNTIETVE
+141 CIATLLPNCPETIITML
-155 AFIAAST
+155 AASSLGAVFT
-162 IGSIWSS
+162 S
-169 CSPDFGIKGVVERFS
+169 CSPDFGIEGILDRFGQS
-184 QINPKVL
+184 KPKILISCDGYGYGGKIFEIKKKTIEVKKSISSINELVFVNYLSKNKEEDSL
-191 FITDQY
+191 SWNNILEKNKT
-197 FYNGK
+197 K
-202 KINVLER
+202 KINFER
-209 LSEILKSIPSIK
+209 VPFNSPL
-221 NVVIVNYPGKKYVTN
+221 Y
-236 KSKYKKINL
+236 
-245 IKWREIIHNQSEKI
+245 
-259 NFKKYDFES
+259 
-268 ELTILYSSG
+268 ILYSSG

-504 HHGDFVIKTSR
+504 HHGDFVIKTNR

-572 KEGILLNNE
+572 KEGVLLNNE

-644 NFRDFKDLFEK
+644 NFRNFKDLFKK

>member
-1 MTNKLWEASLKEKK
+1 MNKILWNPDKEIMHSSSMMKLGKTFGFVKDDENLDYASLH
-15 NSNLYAFEKFISNKI
+15 NWSVNNLD
-30 KKKFNLNYKTFLN
+30 TF
-43 WTVKNS
+43 WREV
-49 PEFWNYFWEFS
+49 WEGNN
-60 EIKGLKSKKKI
+60 IIG
-71 KKSKIFYKNL
+71 
-81 FLPGSKLNFGENLLS
+81 NFGEEVFSSNEDIRKASFFPDAELNFAENLLVGDE
-96 KNNDDKAIT
+96 NRQAINFHGEGRESFSLT
-105 FISENG
+105 LKQLRENVASLAKWMKKVG
-111 FREEKSWRELNLST
+111 VEK
-125 GKIVKF
+125 
-131 LKEIKIKRGD
+131 GD
-141 RVAAYMPNTIETVE
+141 CIATLLPNCPETIITML
-155 AFIAAST
+155 AASSLGAVFT
-162 IGSIWSS
+162 S
-169 CSPDFGIKGVVERFS
+169 CSPDFGIEGILDRFGQS
-184 QINPKVL
+184 KPKILISCDGYGYGGKIFEIKKKTIEVKKSISSINELVFVNYLSKNKEEDSL
-191 FITDQY
+191 SWNNILEKNKT
-197 FYNGK
+197 K
-202 KINVLER
+202 KINFER
-209 LSEILKSIPSIK
+209 VPFNSPL
-221 NVVIVNYPGKKYVTN
+221 Y
-236 KSKYKKINL
+236 
-245 IKWREIIHNQSEKI
+245 
-259 NFKKYDFES
+259 
-268 ELTILYSSG
+268 ILYSSG

-369 IDSLAKANA
+369 IDSLAKANV

-486 KDDEKY
+486 KYDEKY

-504 HHGDFVIKTSR
+504 HHGDFVIKTNR
-515 KTFIVEGRSDATLN
+515 ETFIVEGRSDATLN

-572 KEGILLNNE
+572 KEGVLLDIE

-601 KIFQVDD
+601 KIFQVED

-638 NPEILN
+638 NPEILK

>member
-1 MTNKLWEASLKEKK
+1 MEKILWNPDKEIMHSSSMMKLGKTFGFVKDDESLDYASLH
-15 NSNLYAFEKFISNKI
+15 NWSVNNLD
-30 KKKFNLNYKTFLN
+30 TF
-43 WTVKNS
+43 WREV
-49 PEFWNYFWEFS
+49 WEGNNV
-60 EIKGLKSKKKI
+60 IG
-71 KKSKIFYKNL
+71 
-81 FLPGSKLNFGENLLS
+81 NFGEEVFSSNEDIRKASFFPDTELNFAENLLVGDE
-96 KNNDDKAIT
+96 NRQAISFHGEGRESFSLT
-105 FISENG
+105 LKQLRENVASLAKWMKEVG
-111 FREEKSWRELNLST
+111 VEK
-125 GKIVKF
+125 
-131 LKEIKIKRGD
+131 GD
-141 RVAAYMPNTIETVE
+141 CIATLLPNCPETIITML
-155 AFIAAST
+155 AASSLGAVFT
-162 IGSIWSS
+162 S
-169 CSPDFGIKGVVERFS
+169 CSPDFGIEGILDRFGQS
-184 QINPKVL
+184 KPKILISCDGYGYGGKIFEIKKKTIEVKKSISSINELVFVNYLSKNKEEENL
-191 FITDQY
+191 SWNNILEKNKT
-197 FYNGK
+197 K
-202 KINVLER
+202 KINFER
-209 LSEILKSIPSIK
+209 VPFNSPL
-221 NVVIVNYPGKKYVTN
+221 Y
-236 KSKYKKINL
+236 
-245 IKWREIIHNQSEKI
+245 
-259 NFKKYDFES
+259 
-268 ELTILYSSG
+268 ILYSSG

-504 HHGDFVIKTSR
+504 HHGDFVIKTNR

-572 KEGILLNNE
+572 KEGVLLNNE

-644 NFRDFKDLFEK
+644 NFRDFKDLFEE

>member
-1 MTNKLWEASLKEKK
+1 MEKILWNPDKEIMHSSSMMKLGKTFGFVKDDESLDYASLH
-15 NSNLYAFEKFISNKI
+15 NWSVNNLD
-30 KKKFNLNYKTFLN
+30 TF
-43 WTVKNS
+43 WREV
-49 PEFWNYFWEFS
+49 WEGNNV
-60 EIKGLKSKKKI
+60 IG
-71 KKSKIFYKNL
+71 
-81 FLPGSKLNFGENLLS
+81 NFGEEVFSSNEDIRKASFFPDTELNFAENLLVGDE
-96 KNNDDKAIT
+96 NRQAISFHGEGRESFSLT
-105 FISENG
+105 LKQLRENVASLAKWMKEVG
-111 FREEKSWRELNLST
+111 VEK
-125 GKIVKF
+125 
-131 LKEIKIKRGD
+131 GD
-141 RVAAYMPNTIETVE
+141 CIATLLPNCPETIITML
-155 AFIAAST
+155 AASSLGAVFT
-162 IGSIWSS
+162 S
-169 CSPDFGIKGVVERFS
+169 CSPDFGIEGILDRFGQS
-184 QINPKVL
+184 KPKILISCDGYGYGGKIFEIKKKTIEVKKSISSINELVFVNYLSKNKEEESL
-191 FITDQY
+191 SWNNILEKNKT
-197 FYNGK
+197 K
-202 KINVLER
+202 KINFER
-209 LSEILKSIPSIK
+209 VPFNSPL
-221 NVVIVNYPGKKYVTN
+221 Y
-236 KSKYKKINL
+236 
-245 IKWREIIHNQSEKI
+245 
-259 NFKKYDFES
+259 
-268 ELTILYSSG
+268 ILYSSG

-504 HHGDFVIKTSR
+504 HHGDFVIKTNR

>member
-1 MTNKLWEASLKEKK
+1 MNKILWNPDKEIMHSSSMMKLGKTFGFVKDDESLDYASLH
-15 NSNLYAFEKFISNKI
+15 NWSVNNLD
-30 KKKFNLNYKTFLN
+30 TF
-43 WTVKNS
+43 WREV
-49 PEFWNYFWEFS
+49 WEGNNV
-60 EIKGLKSKKKI
+60 IG
-71 KKSKIFYKNL
+71 
-81 FLPGSKLNFGENLLS
+81 NFGEEVFSSNEDIRKASFFPDAELNFAENLLVGDE
-96 KNNDDKAIT
+96 NRQAISFHGEGRESFSLT
-105 FISENG
+105 LKQLRENVASLAKWMKEVG
-111 FREEKSWRELNLST
+111 VEK
-125 GKIVKF
+125 
-131 LKEIKIKRGD
+131 GD
-141 RVAAYMPNTIETVE
+141 CIATLLPNCPETIITML
-155 AFIAAST
+155 AASSLGAVFT
-162 IGSIWSS
+162 S
-169 CSPDFGIKGVVERFS
+169 CSPDFGIEGILDRFGQS
-184 QINPKVL
+184 KPKILISCDGYGYGGKIFEIKKKTIEVKKSISSINELVFVNYLSKNKEEESL
-191 FITDQY
+191 SWNNILEKNKT
-197 FYNGK
+197 K
-202 KINVLER
+202 KINFER
-209 LSEILKSIPSIK
+209 VPFNSPL
-221 NVVIVNYPGKKYVTN
+221 Y
-236 KSKYKKINL
+236 
-245 IKWREIIHNQSEKI
+245 
-259 NFKKYDFES
+259 
-268 ELTILYSSG
+268 ILYSSG

-462 IINEAGELVCV
+462 IVNEAGELVCV

-504 HHGDFVIKTSR
+504 HHGDFVIKTNR

-572 KEGILLNNE
+572 KEGILLDNE

>member
-1 MTNKLWEASLKEKK
+1 MNKILWNPDKEIMHSSSMMKLGKTFGFVKDDENLDYASLH
-15 NSNLYAFEKFISNKI
+15 NWSVNNLD
-30 KKKFNLNYKTFLN
+30 TF
-43 WTVKNS
+43 WREV
-49 PEFWNYFWEFS
+49 WEGNN
-60 EIKGLKSKKKI
+60 IIG
-71 KKSKIFYKNL
+71 
-81 FLPGSKLNFGENLLS
+81 NFGEEVFSSNEDIRKASFFPDAELNFAENLLVGDE
-96 KNNDDKAIT
+96 NRQAISFHGEGRESFSLT
-105 FISENG
+105 LKQLRENVASLAKWMKEVG
-111 FREEKSWRELNLST
+111 VEK
-125 GKIVKF
+125 
-131 LKEIKIKRGD
+131 GD
-141 RVAAYMPNTIETVE
+141 CIATLLPNCPETIITML
-155 AFIAAST
+155 AASSLGAVFT
-162 IGSIWSS
+162 S
-169 CSPDFGIKGVVERFS
+169 CSPDFGIEGILDRFGQS
-184 QINPKVL
+184 KPKILISCDGYGYGGKIFEIKKKTIEVKKSISSINELVFVNYLSKNKEEDSL
-191 FITDQY
+191 SWNNILEKNKT
-197 FYNGK
+197 K
-202 KINVLER
+202 KINFER
-209 LSEILKSIPSIK
+209 VPFNSPL
-221 NVVIVNYPGKKYVTN
+221 Y
-236 KSKYKKINL
+236 
-245 IKWREIIHNQSEKI
+245 
-259 NFKKYDFES
+259 
-268 ELTILYSSG
+268 ILYSSG

-369 IDSLAKANA
+369 IDSLAKANV

-413 NVQLSSMSGGTDL
+413 NIQLSSMSGGTDL

-473 KPFPSMPIEFLND
+473 NPFPSMPIEFLND
-486 KDDEKY
+486 EDGEKY

-504 HHGDFVIKTSR
+504 HHGDFVIKTNR

-572 KEGILLNNE
+572 KEGVLLDNE

-644 NFRDFKDLFEK
+644 SFRDFKDLFEK

>member
-1 MTNKLWEASLKEKK
+1 MEKILWNPDKEIMHSSSMMKLGKTFGFVKDDESLDYASLH
-15 NSNLYAFEKFISNKI
+15 NWSVNNLD
-30 KKKFNLNYKTFLN
+30 TF
-43 WTVKNS
+43 WREV
-49 PEFWNYFWEFS
+49 WEGNNV
-60 EIKGLKSKKKI
+60 IG
-71 KKSKIFYKNL
+71 
-81 FLPGSKLNFGENLLS
+81 NFGEEVFSSNEDIRKASFFPDTELNFAENLLVGDE
-96 KNNDDKAIT
+96 NRQAISFHGEGRESFSLT
-105 FISENG
+105 LKQLRENVASLAKWMKEVG
-111 FREEKSWRELNLST
+111 VEK
-125 GKIVKF
+125 
-131 LKEIKIKRGD
+131 GD
-141 RVAAYMPNTIETVE
+141 CIATLLPNCPETIITML
-155 AFIAAST
+155 AASSLGAVFT
-162 IGSIWSS
+162 S
-169 CSPDFGIKGVVERFS
+169 CSPDFGIEGILDRFGQS
-184 QINPKVL
+184 KPKILISCDGYGYGGKIFEIKKKTIEVKKSISSINELVFVNYLSKNKEEENL
-191 FITDQY
+191 SWNNILEKNKT
-197 FYNGK
+197 K
-202 KINVLER
+202 KINFER
-209 LSEILKSIPSIK
+209 VPFNSPL
-221 NVVIVNYPGKKYVTN
+221 Y
-236 KSKYKKINL
+236 
-245 IKWREIIHNQSEKI
+245 
-259 NFKKYDFES
+259 
-268 ELTILYSSG
+268 ILYSSG

-504 HHGDFVIKTSR
+504 HHGDFVIKTNR

-572 KEGILLNNE
+572 KEGVLLNNE

-644 NFRDFKDLFEK
+644 NFRDFKDLFKK

>member
-1 MTNKLWEASLKEKK
+1 MNKILWNPDKEIMHSSSMMKLGKTFGFVKDDENLDYASLH
-15 NSNLYAFEKFISNKI
+15 NWSVNNLD
-30 KKKFNLNYKTFLN
+30 TF
-43 WTVKNS
+43 WREV
-49 PEFWNYFWEFS
+49 WEGNN
-60 EIKGLKSKKKI
+60 IIG
-71 KKSKIFYKNL
+71 
-81 FLPGSKLNFGENLLS
+81 NFGEEVFSSNEDIRKASFFPDAELNFAENLLVGDE
-96 KNNDDKAIT
+96 NRQAISFHGEGRESFSLT
-105 FISENG
+105 LKQLRENVASLAKWMKEVG
-111 FREEKSWRELNLST
+111 VEK
-125 GKIVKF
+125 
-131 LKEIKIKRGD
+131 GD
-141 RVAAYMPNTIETVE
+141 CIATLLPNCPETIITML
-155 AFIAAST
+155 AASSLGAVFT
-162 IGSIWSS
+162 S
-169 CSPDFGIKGVVERFS
+169 CSPDFGIEGILDRFGQS
-184 QINPKVL
+184 KPKILISCDGYGYGGKIFEIKKKTIEVKKSISSINELVFVNNLSKNKEEESL
-191 FITDQY
+191 SWNNILEKNKT
-197 FYNGK
+197 K
-202 KINVLER
+202 KINFER
-209 LSEILKSIPSIK
+209 VPFNSPL
-221 NVVIVNYPGKKYVTN
+221 Y
-236 KSKYKKINL
+236 
-245 IKWREIIHNQSEKI
+245 
-259 NFKKYDFES
+259 
-268 ELTILYSSG
+268 ILYSSG

-369 IDSLAKANA
+369 IDSLAKANV

-401 LGYDWVYSNVKD
+401 LGFDWVYSNVKD

-504 HHGDFVIKTSR
+504 HHGDFVIITKR

-529 PGGIRIGTA
+529 PGRIRIGTA

-572 KEGILLNNE
+572 KEGILLDNE

>member
-1 MTNKLWEASLKEKK
+1 MEKILWNPDKEIMHSSSMMKLGKTFGFVKDDESLDYASLH
-15 NSNLYAFEKFISNKI
+15 NWSVNNLD
-30 KKKFNLNYKTFLN
+30 TF
-43 WTVKNS
+43 WREV
-49 PEFWNYFWEFS
+49 WEGNNV
-60 EIKGLKSKKKI
+60 IG
-71 KKSKIFYKNL
+71 
-81 FLPGSKLNFGENLLS
+81 NFGEEVFSSNEDIRKASFFPDTELNFAENLLVGDE
-96 KNNDDKAIT
+96 NRQAISFHGEGRESFSLT
-105 FISENG
+105 LKQLRENVASLAKWMKEVG
-111 FREEKSWRELNLST
+111 VEK
-125 GKIVKF
+125 
-131 LKEIKIKRGD
+131 GD
-141 RVAAYMPNTIETVE
+141 CIATLLPNCPETIITML
-155 AFIAAST
+155 AASSLGAVFT
-162 IGSIWSS
+162 S
-169 CSPDFGIKGVVERFS
+169 CSPDFGIEGILDRFGQS
-184 QINPKVL
+184 KPKILISCDGYGYGGKIFEIKEKTIEVKKSISSINELVFVNYLSKNKEEENL
-191 FITDQY
+191 SWNNILEKNKT
-197 FYNGK
+197 K
-202 KINVLER
+202 KINFER
-209 LSEILKSIPSIK
+209 VPFNSPL
-221 NVVIVNYPGKKYVTN
+221 Y
-236 KSKYKKINL
+236 
-245 IKWREIIHNQSEKI
+245 
-259 NFKKYDFES
+259 
-268 ELTILYSSG
+268 ILYSSG

-504 HHGDFVIKTSR
+504 HHGDFVIKTNR

-572 KEGILLNNE
+572 KEGVLLNNE

-644 NFRDFKDLFEK
+644 NFRDFKDLFKK

>member
-1 MTNKLWEASLKEKK
+1 MNKILWNPDKEIMHSSSMMKLGKTFGFVKDDESLDYASLH
-15 NSNLYAFEKFISNKI
+15 NWSVNNLD
-30 KKKFNLNYKTFLN
+30 TF
-43 WTVKNS
+43 WREV
-49 PEFWNYFWEFS
+49 WEGNNVIGNFS
-60 EIKGLKSKKKI
+60 EEVFSSNEDIRKAS
-71 KKSKIFYKNL
+71 F
-81 FLPGSKLNFGENLLS
+81 FPDAELNFAENLLVGDE
-96 KNNDDKAIT
+96 NRQAISFHGEGRESFSLT
-105 FISENG
+105 LKQLRENVASLAKWMKEVG
-111 FREEKSWRELNLST
+111 VEK
-125 GKIVKF
+125 
-131 LKEIKIKRGD
+131 GD
-141 RVAAYMPNTIETVE
+141 CIATLLPNCPETIITML
-155 AFIAAST
+155 AASSLGAVFT
-162 IGSIWSS
+162 
-169 CSPDFGIKGVVERFS
+169 CSPDFGIEGILDRFGQS
-184 QINPKVL
+184 KPKILISCDGYGYGGKIFEIKKKTIEVKKSISSINELVFVNYLSKNKEEESL
-191 FITDQY
+191 SWNNILEKNKT
-197 FYNGK
+197 K
-202 KINVLER
+202 KINFER
-209 LSEILKSIPSIK
+209 VPFNSPL
-221 NVVIVNYPGKKYVTN
+221 Y
-236 KSKYKKINL
+236 
-245 IKWREIIHNQSEKI
+245 
-259 NFKKYDFES
+259 
-268 ELTILYSSG
+268 ILYSSG

-504 HHGDFVIKTSR
+504 HHGDFVIKTNR

-572 KEGILLNNE
+572 KEGVLLNNE

>member
-1 MTNKLWEASLKEKK
+1 MNKILWNPNKEIMQSSSMMKLGKDFGFVKDNETLDYDSLHNWSVNNLDAFWKEVWVGNDVIGNFEEKAFSPNKNIRKATFFPNTNLNFAENLLVGDDDRQAISFHGEGRESFSLTLKELKEKVASLAK
-15 NSNLYAFEKFISNKI
+15 
-30 KKKFNLNYKTFLN
+30 
-43 WTVKNS
+43 WM
-49 PEFWNYFWEFS
+49 
-60 EIKGLKSKKKI
+60 
-71 KKSKIFYKNL
+71 KKSGVEKGDCVATL
-81 FLPGSKLNFGENLLS
+81 LPNCPETI
-96 KNNDDKAIT
+96 IT
-105 FISENG
+105 M
-111 FREEKSWRELNLST
+111 L
-125 GKIVKF
+125 
-131 LKEIKIKRGD
+131 
-141 RVAAYMPNTIETVE
+141 
-155 AFIAAST
+155 ASSSLGAVFT
-162 IGSIWSS
+162 S
-169 CSPDFGIKGVVERFS
+169 CSPDFGIEGILDRFGQS
-184 QINPKVL
+184 KPKIL
-191 FITDQY
+191 ISCDGY
-197 FYNGK
+197 GYGGK
-202 KINVLER
+202 IFDIKKKTMEVR
-209 LSEILKSIPSIK
+209 KSISSINELVFVDYLYK
-221 NVVIVNYPGKKYVTN
+221 NNSLDDSSWSFIIENN
-236 KSKYKKINL
+236 KTEN
-245 IKWREIIHNQSEKI
+245 II
-259 NFKKYDFES
+259 FERVPFNS
-268 ELTILYSSG
+268 PLYILYSSG

-301 YHCDFRKDDRIM
+301 YHCDFRKNDRIM

-347 MNILFKIADT
+347 MNILFKIADA

-369 IDSLAKANA
+369 IDSLTKADAN
-378 EPKKYFNL
+378 PKKYFNL
-386 SSLRVIASTGSPLGP
+386 SNLRIIASTGSPLGP
-401 LGYDWVYSNVKD
+401 IGYDWVYSNVKED
-413 NVQLSSMSGGTDL
+413 VQLSSMSGGTDL

-436 LPVFRGEIQCAILG
+436 LPIFRGEIQCSILG
-450 MDTQSWKSQNND
+450 MDTQSWDSLNND

-473 KPFPSMPIEFLND
+473 NPFPSMPIKFLND
-486 KDDEKY
+486 KNDEKY
-492 KKAYFTKYSNVW
+492 EQAYFTKYPNVW

-563 QRIILYLIL
+563 QRIILYLIM
-572 KEGILLNNE
+572 KDGVTLNDN
-581 LNIEIKSLIR
+581 LVLEIKSLIR

-601 KIFQVDD
+601 KIFQVND

-644 NFRDFKDLFEK
+644 IFKEFSDLFEK

>member
-1 MTNKLWEASLKEKK
+1 MEKILWNPDKEIMHSSSMMKLGKTFGFVKDDESLDYASLH
-15 NSNLYAFEKFISNKI
+15 NWSVNNLD
-30 KKKFNLNYKTFLN
+30 TF
-43 WTVKNS
+43 WREV
-49 PEFWNYFWEFS
+49 WEGNNV
-60 EIKGLKSKKKI
+60 IG
-71 KKSKIFYKNL
+71 
-81 FLPGSKLNFGENLLS
+81 NFGEEVFSSNEDIRKASFFPDTELNFAENLLVGDE
-96 KNNDDKAIT
+96 NRQAISFHGEGRESFSLT
-105 FISENG
+105 LKQLRENVASLAKWMKEVG
-111 FREEKSWRELNLST
+111 VEK
-125 GKIVKF
+125 
-131 LKEIKIKRGD
+131 GD
-141 RVAAYMPNTIETVE
+141 CIATLLPNCPETIITML
-155 AFIAAST
+155 AASSLGAVFT
-162 IGSIWSS
+162 S
-169 CSPDFGIKGVVERFS
+169 CSPDFGIEGILDRFGQS
-184 QINPKVL
+184 KPKILISCDGYGYGGKIFEIKKKTIEVKKSISSINELVFVNYLSKNKEEESL
-191 FITDQY
+191 SWNNILEKNKT
-197 FYNGK
+197 K
-202 KINVLER
+202 KINFER
-209 LSEILKSIPSIK
+209 VPFNSPL
-221 NVVIVNYPGKKYVTN
+221 Y
-236 KSKYKKINL
+236 
-245 IKWREIIHNQSEKI
+245 
-259 NFKKYDFES
+259 
-268 ELTILYSSG
+268 ILYSSG

-504 HHGDFVIKTSR
+504 HHGDFVIKTNR

-572 KEGILLNNE
+572 KEGVLLNNE

-644 NFRDFKDLFEK
+644 NFRDFKDLFEE

>member
-1 MTNKLWEASLKEKK
+1 MEKILWNPDKEIMHSSSMMKLGKTFGFVKDDESLDYASLH
-15 NSNLYAFEKFISNKI
+15 NWSVNNLD
-30 KKKFNLNYKTFLN
+30 TF
-43 WTVKNS
+43 WREV
-49 PEFWNYFWEFS
+49 WEGNNV
-60 EIKGLKSKKKI
+60 IG
-71 KKSKIFYKNL
+71 
-81 FLPGSKLNFGENLLS
+81 NFGEEVFSSNEDIRKASFFPDTELNFAENLLVGDE
-96 KNNDDKAIT
+96 NRQAIIFHGEGRESFSLT
-105 FISENG
+105 LKQLRENVASLAKWMKEVG
-111 FREEKSWRELNLST
+111 VEK
-125 GKIVKF
+125 
-131 LKEIKIKRGD
+131 GD
-141 RVAAYMPNTIETVE
+141 CVATLLPNCPETIITML
-155 AFIAAST
+155 AASSLGAVFT
-162 IGSIWSS
+162 S
-169 CSPDFGIKGVVERFS
+169 CSPDFGIEGILDRFGQS
-184 QINPKVL
+184 KPKILISCDGYGYGGKIFEIKKKTIEVKKSISSINELVFVNYLSKNKDDDSL
-191 FITDQY
+191 SWNNILEKNKT
-197 FYNGK
+197 K
-202 KINVLER
+202 KINFER
-209 LSEILKSIPSIK
+209 VQFNSPL
-221 NVVIVNYPGKKYVTN
+221 Y
-236 KSKYKKINL
+236 
-245 IKWREIIHNQSEKI
+245 
-259 NFKKYDFES
+259 
-268 ELTILYSSG
+268 ILYSSG

-572 KEGILLNNE
+572 KEGILLDNE
-581 LNIEIKSLIR
+581 LNIEIKSLLR

-601 KIFQVDD
+601 KIFQVVD

>member
-1 MTNKLWEASLKEKK
+1 MNKILWNPNKEIMQSSSMMKLGKDFGFVKDNETLDYDSLHNWSVNNLDAFWREVWVGNDVIGNFEEKAFSPNKDIRKATFFPNTNLNFAENLLVGDDDRQAISFHGEGRESFSLTLKELKEKVASLAK
-15 NSNLYAFEKFISNKI
+15 
-30 KKKFNLNYKTFLN
+30 
-43 WTVKNS
+43 WM
-49 PEFWNYFWEFS
+49 
-60 EIKGLKSKKKI
+60 
-71 KKSKIFYKNL
+71 KKSGVEKGDCVATL
-81 FLPGSKLNFGENLLS
+81 LPNCPETI
-96 KNNDDKAIT
+96 IT
-105 FISENG
+105 M
-111 FREEKSWRELNLST
+111 L
-125 GKIVKF
+125 
-131 LKEIKIKRGD
+131 
-141 RVAAYMPNTIETVE
+141 
-155 AFIAAST
+155 ASSSLGAVFT
-162 IGSIWSS
+162 S
-169 CSPDFGIKGVVERFS
+169 CSPDFGIEGILDRFGQS
-184 QINPKVL
+184 KPKIL
-191 FITDQY
+191 ISCDGY
-197 FYNGK
+197 GYGGK
-202 KINVLER
+202 IFDIKKKTMEVR
-209 LSEILKSIPSIK
+209 KSISSINELVFVDYLDK
-221 NVVIVNYPGKKYVTN
+221 NNDVNDSSWSFIIENN
-236 KSKYKKINL
+236 KT
-245 IKWREIIHNQSEKI
+245 EKI
-259 NFKKYDFES
+259 IFERVPFNS
-268 ELTILYSSG
+268 PLYILYSSG

-301 YHCDFRKDDRIM
+301 YHCDFRKNDRIM

-369 IDSLAKANA
+369 IDSLAKADAN
-378 EPKKYFNL
+378 PKKYFNL
-386 SSLRVIASTGSPLGP
+386 SNLRIIASTGSPLGP
-401 LGYDWVYSNVKD
+401 IGYDWVYSNVKED
-413 NVQLSSMSGGTDL
+413 VQLSSMSGGTDL

-436 LPVFRGEIQCAILG
+436 LPIFRGEIQCSILG
-450 MDTQSWKSQNND
+450 MDTQSWDSLNND

-473 KPFPSMPIEFLND
+473 NPFPSMPIKFLND
-486 KDDEKY
+486 KNDEKY
-492 KKAYFTKYSNVW
+492 EQAYFTKYPNVW

-563 QRIILYLIL
+563 QRIILYLIM
-572 KEGILLNNE
+572 KDGVTLNDN
-581 LNIEIKSLIR
+581 LVLEIKSLIR

-601 KIFQVDD
+601 KIFQVND

-644 NFRDFKDLFEK
+644 IFKEFSDLFEK

>member
-1 MTNKLWEASLKEKK
+1 MNKILWNPDKEIMHSSSMMKLGKTFGFVKDNENLDYASLH
-15 NSNLYAFEKFISNKI
+15 NWSVNNLD
-30 KKKFNLNYKTFLN
+30 TF
-43 WTVKNS
+43 WREV
-49 PEFWNYFWEFS
+49 WEGNN
-60 EIKGLKSKKKI
+60 IIG
-71 KKSKIFYKNL
+71 
-81 FLPGSKLNFGENLLS
+81 NFGEVVFSSNEDIKKASFFPDAELNFAENLLVGDE
-96 KNNDDKAIT
+96 NRQAINFHGEGRESFSLT
-105 FISENG
+105 LKQLRENVASLAKWMKEVG
-111 FREEKSWRELNLST
+111 VEK
-125 GKIVKF
+125 
-131 LKEIKIKRGD
+131 GD
-141 RVAAYMPNTIETVE
+141 CIATLLPNCPETIITML
-155 AFIAAST
+155 AASSLGAVFT
-162 IGSIWSS
+162 S
-169 CSPDFGIKGVVERFS
+169 CSPDFGIEGILDRFGQS
-184 QINPKVL
+184 KPKILISCDGYGYGGKIFEIKKKTIEVKKSISSINQLVFVNHLSKNKEEDSL
-191 FITDQY
+191 SWNNILEKNKT
-197 FYNGK
+197 K
-202 KINVLER
+202 KINFER
-209 LSEILKSIPSIK
+209 IPFNSPL
-221 NVVIVNYPGKKYVTN
+221 Y
-236 KSKYKKINL
+236 
-245 IKWREIIHNQSEKI
+245 
-259 NFKKYDFES
+259 
-268 ELTILYSSG
+268 ILYSSG

-369 IDSLAKANA
+369 IDSLAKANV

-462 IINEAGELVCV
+462 IINEAGELVCI

-504 HHGDFVIKTSR
+504 HHGDFVIKTNR

-572 KEGILLNNE
+572 KEGILLDIE

-601 KIFQVDD
+601 KIFQVED

-638 NPEILN
+638 NPEILK